1 MFESNL
7 PVERTITRR
16 IFVAWSVDIPATF
29 AESFVE
35 DGSYWHAFD
44 DERSVSLS
52 SIVLRD
58 ALGPVTAERI
68 LLELPPL
75 EGEPLD
81 ELPSGLMGR
90 AAYGPAMQPAIAANA
105 LSGMVAVDGR
115 LLIATVT
122 GNDME
127 WAIRVWRSIR
137 SCQVDTSPVAGRRR
151 PLKQRGN
158 RAGTRM

>member
-16 IFVAWSVDIPATF
+16 IFEAWSVDIPARF

-58 ALGPVTAERI
+58 AVGPVTAERI
-68 LLELPPL
+68 LREPPRSKAS
-75 EGEPLD
+75 
-81 ELPSGLMGR
+81 PSTSCRLASWVGPR
-90 AAYGPAMQPAIAANA
+90 ADRRCSLRSPRTRCPAWSSWM
-105 LSGMVAVDGR
+105 DGF
-115 LLIATVT
+115 
-122 GNDME
+122 
-127 WAIRVWRSIR
+127 
-137 SCQVDTSPVAGRRR
+137 
-151 PLKQRGN
+151 
-158 RAGTRM
+158 